1 MLTLTKTPT
10 LAQTLILNP
19 NPLKYIIENRPKIV
33 PNFMRTPKKMTPVGE
48 RIHRSTTEKYA
59 ARFFNYLI
67 WRVRVLVVVRVW
79 VRVTV
84 GATVMVGVGL
94 VRG

>member
-1 MLTLTKTPT
+1 M
-10 LAQTLILNP
+10 AN
-19 NPLKYIIENRPKIV
+19 ENADDIV
-33 PNFMRTPKKMTPVGE
+33 IATTHEEKHRW
-48 RIHRSTTEKYA
+48 RIHRSTTEKYS

-67 WRVRVLVVVRVW
+67 WWVRVRVLVVVRVW

-84 GATVMVGVGL
+84 GPRVMVGVGL

>member
-1 MLTLTKTPT
+1 MITGFFV
-10 LAQTLILNP
+10 LIG
-19 NPLKYIIENRPKIV
+19 R
-33 PNFMRTPKKMTPVGE
+33 RR
-48 RIHRSTTEKYA
+48 RIHKSTTEKYS

-67 WRVRVLVVVRVW
+67 WWVRLRVRVLVVVRVW

-84 GATVMVGVGL
+84 DARVMVGVGL

>member
-1 MLTLTKTPT
+1 
-10 LAQTLILNP
+10 
-19 NPLKYIIENRPKIV
+19 
-33 PNFMRTPKKMTPVGE
+33 MRV
-48 RIHRSTTEKYA
+48 HRSTTEKYS

-67 WRVRVLVVVRVW
+67 WWVRVLVVVRVL

-84 GATVMVGVGL
+84 GARVMVGVGL